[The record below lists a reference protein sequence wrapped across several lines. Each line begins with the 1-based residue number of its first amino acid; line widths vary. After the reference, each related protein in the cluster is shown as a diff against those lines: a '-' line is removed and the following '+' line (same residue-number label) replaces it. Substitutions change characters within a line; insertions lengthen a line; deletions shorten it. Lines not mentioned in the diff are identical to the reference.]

1 MKKRLFWTQSGDSLA
16 GDLCGGMERVQSLDF
31 PDGTYFFEQTTYRK
45 RPRRQRK
52 RPEDL
57 PKVDLFDLIIDT
69 PVSWQNDAVQTNCI
83 MNYY

>member
-1 MKKRLFWTQSGDSLA
+1 
-16 GDLCGGMERVQSLDF
+16 MERVQSLDF

-57 PKVDLFDLIIDT
+57 PKVNLFDLRIDT
-69 PVSWQNDAVQTNCI
+69 QFVTKTDAVHTVS
-83 MNYY
+83 